1 MIPDWSQLTPAEFEQ
16 VCYRLLEAAGFKNL
30 RWYGKAGGD
39 KGRDIV
45 GEKTEHPL
53 PGTERLSHWVV
64 QCKRYLKGQPSKGEL
79 KEFLASATEHRP
91 DSVLV
96 IVSTTFSPDIK
107 EWIKA
112 VDRDYPF
119 DIHTWEE
126 MDLQRELAR
135 HRAEISVDFPRL
147 YGTGETIL
155 FYAMSRNEYQFA
167 CNEFEEVYI

>member
-64 QCKRYLKGQPSKGEL
+64 QCKRYLKGQTSKSGSRRWTATTPS
-79 KEFLASATEHRP
+79 
-91 DSVLV
+91 
-96 IVSTTFSPDIK
+96 ISTRGK
-107 EWIKA
+107 KWISNA
-112 VDRDYPF
+112 NSR
-119 DIHTWEE
+119 
-126 MDLQRELAR
+126 
-135 HRAEISVDFPRL
+135 
-147 YGTGETIL
+147 GTGRKSVSIFRGSTE
-155 FYAMSRNEYQFA
+155 RVRQ
-167 CNEFEEVYI
+167 